1 MRIETSAGK
10 QFEARL
16 ASALVMRGEARLM
29 IVLSGDVTLSE
40 AAMAFDGLQWVK
52 AIDERNVGVS
62 TTYEGYSQLSTVARD
77 TDGGVRVT
85 LTRKE

>member
-40 AAMAFDGLQWVK
+40 AAMAFDGLEWVK

>member
-10 QFEARL
+10 TFEAQL

-29 IVLSGDVTLSE
+29 IALSGDVTLSE
-40 AAMAFDGLQWVK
+40 AAMAFDGLEWVK
-52 AIDERNVGVS
+52 AIDDRSVGVS

>member
-10 QFEARL
+10 KFEARL
-16 ASALVMRGEARLM
+16 ASALGRPPGAPLM
-29 IVLSGDVTLSE
+29 LALFPDATLSE
-40 AAMAFDGLQWVK
+40 AAIAFDGLEWVK

>member
-40 AAMAFDGLQWVK
+40 AAMAFDGVEWVK
-52 AIDERNVGVS
+52 AIDARSVGVS
-62 TTYEGYSQLSTVARD
+62 TTYEGYSQLTTVARD